1 MLLEIAVAD
10 AYGAGFEYAPPTAD
24 RPNDASHYVR
34 HGRHADRPMG
44 RYTDDTQCSIAV
56 AECLLAGTTTPLDFG
71 TAILATFR
79 RDPRRGY
86 ALGFRSVLERVA
98 DGPDLLARLRPHSE
112 KSGAAMRAGP
122 VGLLPTI
129 PAVLEMAA
137 IQASITH
144 DSPGGTGAAQGAA
157 LMVHHQA
164 YGLGPIEELP
174 GFLAAHVPAVDWQRP
189 HRGHAGPTGEQ
200 ITRAALAVLLDSRSL
215 TEVLLRTVAQG
226 GDTDT
231 VAAIAMAPASV
242 SPAMARDLPP
252 ALIEGLEA
260 GEHGRPLLE
269 ALDGRLAAA
278 FGLPVVAAGPRG

>member
-1 MLLEIAVAD
+1 M
-10 AYGAGFEYAPPTAD
+10 
-24 RPNDASHYVR
+24 S
-34 HGRHADRPMG
+34 
-44 RYTDDTQCSIAV
+44 
-56 AECLLAGTTTPLDFG
+56 
-71 TAILATFR
+71 
-79 RDPRRGY
+79 
-86 ALGFRSVLERVA
+86 
-98 DGPDLLARLRPHSE
+98 
-112 KSGAAMRAGP
+112 
-122 VGLLPTI
+122 
-129 PAVLEMAA
+129 
-137 IQASITH
+137 
-144 DSPGGTGAAQGAA
+144 
-157 LMVHHQA
+157 
-164 YGLGPIEELP
+164 
-174 GFLAAHVPAVDWQRP
+174 PAVDWLRP

-200 ITRAALAVLLDSRSL
+200 IARAALAVLLDSRSL